1 MTQFKIIMQ
10 IVLIQNHNE
19 LLVIVEAYQTVHKN
33 IVKGTVLEKKLR
45 EAITKGRKIRKSVA
59 LTTDF

>member
-10 IVLIQNHNE
+10 IALIQNHNE
-19 LLVIVEAYQTVHKN
+19 LLVIVEAYQAVHKN
-33 IVKGTVLEKKLR
+33 IVKGTVLEKKLS